1 MYLCVK
7 VMQNVSFLFPLL
19 AKNTSTKATKKNK
32 RWGLRIHLLSALKRT
47 DSRQTDSRKIY
58 TPKSSKMNSTETPVW
73 CACVS
78 PFERAT
84 GLRNTYTESRVKIF
98 KGKNDEK

>member
-7 VMQNVSFLFPLL
+7 VRQNVEFFIPPFG
-19 AKNTSTKATKKNK
+19 KKYEQQKNK

-58 TPKSSKMNSTETPVW
+58 TPKSSKRNSTETPVW